1 MSKVE
6 PDSKTLAEY
15 IGECDFLSMIKLLT
29 FPEAGE
35 ACID

>member
-15 IGECDFLSMIKLLT
+15 IGECDFLSMITPLT

-35 ACID
+35 EFID